1 MTMHEMFLEQ
11 AKIFF
16 DLRIDPIFLVPIAI
30 TMDEYNEIKDEHYLK
45 EELQPTE

>member
-16 DLRIDPIFLVPIAI
+16 DMNMDPIFLVPIAI
-30 TMDEYNEIKDEHYLK
+30 TMEEYNQIREQYFPTK
-45 EELQPTE
+45 EPAE